1 MQVVSSTGTTT
12 LTAAITTTGQTA
24 ISVAAS
30 QNLAAGV
37 VIQIDSELLQIT
49 SVTGL
54 NLVVTRAFNGTS
66 AATHLNAATVTILAG
81 IKLKLLDSTTA
92 QPKTSFAVAFNQIR
106 IDGTVLSGGSSTACT
121 TDSWGSAWL
130 FLSLSGGPHD
140 IDCQTTSTLPFS
152 EPCFYVGPIGTIAL
166 TNAGL
171 NLQIAGNV
179 AGSISGTQ
187 FTSNLVFAN
196 VNTSILTGQILTFTS
211 GVNANKSYIIAG
223 SQNSSGS
230 LRLTME
236 TGWISNPSAGDAFAL
251 SNVATANAMT
261 VGFEQVPG
269 IGQIIDQGGNG
280 GDGTPI
286 VTASGVVAA
295 SVASGKGAD
304 AASVWEYLQDI
315 LVQVGAWPTPQTFTA
330 WPATYHIPYSQG
342 YQISVYAGSTLVC
355 SFGNNLAAGD
365 ILTLSYNTTSHVLT
379 VTSANGVSFPT
390 YTEPGV
396 TSVTIT
402 GEESGPI
409 YGVAAG
415 DANGNVCATQAF
427 VTAAIAADPAAVIA
441 ALIAAGVLQYVSG
454 SSGPLQFTPTA
465 VAHVPTPAVVNIST
479 EDTIEEHNPRREYQ

>member
-121 TDSWGSAWL
+121 TDSWGSGWL

-211 GVNANKSYIIAG
+211 GVNANNSYIIAG

-236 TGWISNPSAGDAFAL
+236 TGWISNPSAGDAFVL

-280 GDGTPI
+280 GDGSPI
-286 VTASGVVAA
+286 VTNNGVVQVPAPATPTISPEGFATLWALTPGAVGVPLNCIGTINGAGNYTNGANTLPLAWNEGGNARWGIAVGYAHTWLGPTTQNSPLGVYTCAGQPSYTVVASAPTDATIQAVVAA
-295 SVASGKGAD
+295 AVSG
-304 AASVWEYLQDI
+304 
-315 LVQVGAWPTPQTFTA
+315 
-330 WPATYHIPYSQG
+330 
-342 YQISVYAGSTLVC
+342 
-355 SFGNNLAAGD
+355 
-365 ILTLSYNTTSHVLT
+365 
-379 VTSANGVSFPT
+379 
-390 YTEPGV
+390 
-396 TSVTIT
+396 
-402 GEESGPI
+402 
-409 YGVAAG
+409 
-415 DANGNVCATQAF
+415 
-427 VTAAIAADPAAVIA
+427 DPAAVIA

-454 SSGPLQFTPTA
+454 SSGPLQFTATA

-479 EDTIEEHNPRREYQ
+479 EDTIEEINPRPHWRD

>member
-121 TDSWGSAWL
+121 TDSWGSGWL

-179 AGSISGTQ
+179 AGGISGTQ
-187 FTSNLVFAN
+187 ITTNIAFAG
-196 VNTSILTGQILTFTS
+196 VNTTTLQGQILTFTS
-211 GVNANKSYIIAG
+211 GALTGTSYIIYG
-223 SQNSSGS
+223 FSNSSGS
-230 LRLTME
+230 LRLSLE
-236 TGWISNPSAGDAFAL
+236 TGWLTNPSVGDAFTIN
-251 SNVATANAMT
+251 NVATANALMT
-261 VGFEQVPG
+261 GFNQVPG

-286 VTASGVVAA
+286 VTLNGVV
-295 SVASGKGAD
+295 
-304 AASVWEYLQDI
+304 
-315 LVQVGAWPTPQTFTA
+315 QV
-330 WPATYHIPYSQG
+330 PAP
-342 YQISVYAGSTLVC
+342 
-355 SFGNNLAAGD
+355 N
-365 ILTLSYNTTSHVLT
+365 
-379 VTSANGVSFPT
+379 
-390 YTEPGV
+390 
-396 TSVTIT
+396 
-402 GEESGPI
+402 
-409 YGVAAG
+409 
-415 DANGNVCATQAF
+415 
-427 VTAAIAADPAAVIA
+427 
-441 ALIAAGVLQYVSG
+441 
-454 SSGPLQFTPTA
+454 
-465 VAHVPTPAVVNIST
+465 VVNIST
-479 EDTIEEHNPRREYQ
+479 EDTIEEHNPRREDS